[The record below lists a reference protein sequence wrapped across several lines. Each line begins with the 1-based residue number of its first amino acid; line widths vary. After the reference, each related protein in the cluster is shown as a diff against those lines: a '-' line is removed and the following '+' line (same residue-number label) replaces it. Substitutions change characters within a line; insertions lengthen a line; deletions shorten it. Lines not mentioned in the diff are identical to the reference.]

1 MPVTARCR
9 DMNKVNPRRSRL
21 LGALPAKGWIRRS
34 AIAGLCG
41 SATHSLLMFAKAEL
55 GILQSFQ
62 PYESLQTTLSQWS
75 GYYIHPAVPWLISY
89 VNGSTAAGFAFALL
103 YRNLPGNSGATK
115 GLVSGVIGWL
125 VMGLLFLPLLGLG
138 PFAAQLGLGP
148 WPALFSLGMML
159 TYSVM
164 MGIVY
169 GRIDP

>member
-1 MPVTARCR
+1 MQKAQQSPT
-9 DMNKVNPRRSRL
+9 L
-21 LGALPAKGWIRRS
+21 LGFLVAKGWVWKV

-41 SATHSLLMFAKAEL
+41 SVTHTLLMFAKAQL

-115 GLVSGVIGWL
+115 GLASGVLGWL
-125 VMGLLFLPLLGLG
+125 VMGLLFLPLLGSARSRHSLALARG
-138 PFAAQLGLGP
+138 PRCSRSG
-148 WPALFSLGMML
+148 
-159 TYSVM
+159 
-164 MGIVY
+164 
-169 GRIDP
+169 